1 MAFSMGCFACC
12 VPCDPCD
19 AACDETPDE
28 AFAVVYQVEDNRAN
42 LTWTGDAMGPIDG
55 PWPGFESGT
64 AFSQTITSN
73 GIVLPG
79 SRFPCYFRLKLWRNV
94 GGGEGSETLASQRVT
109 ISCTEGKL
117 DLGFVALNAG
127 ESVEFNPNPASAS
140 QNATY
145 VFPSTAIQLD
155 ENGGDRHAFP
165 PAFGWIGGRAL
176 CAGTIVSV
184 QAHIEWTNGLIQH
197 NLYGEFVECFDELP
211 PGDPGDCLDCDGTP
225 TPAPDTVY
233 LTISNFDG
241 GGAVDANDDPIVLD
255 GTYAIP
261 LSNGYPVSCHDYTLF
276 GTPVIAWRSTGW
288 PFGFWLDLN
297 VAGKANGSSGALTVP
312 VDIKPEWAGD
322 GVSLWVAE
330 LCGAGPVTGT
340 VASAEWYLTQNLAL
354 ALRGDP
360 TGLFCSFD
368 WELSW

>member
-1 MAFSMGCFACC
+1 MAFGLGCFSCC
-12 VPCDPCD
+12 APCDPCD

-28 AFAVVYQVEDNRAN
+28 AFAVVYQVEDQRAN

-55 PWPGFESGT
+55 PWPGFEGGT
-64 AFSQTITSN
+64 VFSQTITSN

-140 QNATY
+140 ENATY

-197 NLYGEFVECFDELP
+197 NLYGEFVECFDGPGTECSYPCDPDIPTPGSLFLTITNTAIEFTSGFSGPSIDINGEYILSALP
-211 PGDPGDCLDCDGTP
+211 PV
-225 TPAPDTVY
+225 A
-233 LTISNFDG
+233 
-241 GGAVDANDDPIVLD
+241 
-255 GTYAIP
+255 
-261 LSNGYPVSCHDYTLF
+261 F
-276 GTPVIAWRSTGW
+276 GC
-288 PFGFWLDLN
+288 N
-297 VAGKANGSSGALTVP
+297 
-312 VDIKPEWAGD
+312 EW
-322 GVSLWVAE
+322 GV
-330 LCGAGPVTGT
+330 
-340 VASAEWYLTQNLAL
+340 VASATGAT
-354 ALRGDP
+354 LRGWAGPSEP
-360 TGLFCSFD
+360 TPSGVVVLLDGIEGLLWGSFPVIRAGGSVRLLYRNELGFICDSSTEAGSATLVIYGDIPGISTYDQVASITFD
-368 WELSW
+368 WELST